1 MPEPVEPTPVAPA
14 GDTMTTPA
22 WASPPPYGAHGA
34 ATATAAAG
42 GVAPAALV
50 EPVDAAPAV
59 EVAGTRKLGLVGW
72 LSLTWMTVLLLAVI
86 FAPALPLDD
95 PDESFLEIVRKGPI
109 QPGHVFGGDGNGRDM
124 LARVIYGA
132 RTSLLISVSAVLI
145 AFVLGGIL
153 GLIAGYARGKID
165 TVLSTAFN
173 VILSIPSLV
182 LVLSFVAVFAS
193 SDQETSNAKL
203 MTVLILAIALVSVPL
218 IARITRAS
226 TMAWSE
232 REFVR
237 AAEVLGGRHSR
248 IVFREVLP
256 NVLPAMASIALLG
269 IGLAVVAEGGL
280 ALLGASVVEVPSW
293 GNMIALGRPDLARA
307 PHIVAIPSIA
317 IFFTILSLNVLGD
330 VVRARFDV
338 RESVL

>member
-1 MPEPVEPTPVAPA
+1 
-14 GDTMTTPA
+14 
-22 WASPPPYGAHGA
+22 
-34 ATATAAAG
+34 
-42 GVAPAALV
+42 
-50 EPVDAAPAV
+50 
-59 EVAGTRKLGLVGW
+59 
-72 LSLTWMTVLLLAVI
+72 
-86 FAPALPLDD
+86 
-95 PDESFLEIVRKGPI
+95 
-109 QPGHVFGGDGNGRDM
+109 M
-124 LARVIYGA
+124 LARVVYGA

-145 AFVLGGIL
+145 AFVVGGTL
-153 GLIAGYARGKID
+153 GLIAGYARGKVD

-173 VILSIPSLV
+173 VVLSIPSLV

-193 SDQETSNAKL
+193 SDQETSNARL
-203 MTVLILAIALVSVPL
+203 MTVLVLAIALVSMPL
-218 IARITRAS
+218 IARIARAS

-237 AAEVLGGRHSR
+237 AAEVLGARHTR

-317 IFFTILSLNVLGD
+317 IFLTILSLNVLGD

>member
-1 MPEPVEPTPVAPA
+1 
-14 GDTMTTPA
+14 MTTTPPV
-22 WASPPPYGAHGA
+22 SRPPYGPNGG
-34 ATATAAAG
+34 TATAAAG
-42 GVAPAALV
+42 GVAPALV

-59 EVAGTRKLGLVGW
+59 EVAGTRKLGLIGW
-72 LSLTWMTVLLLAVI
+72 LSLSWMTVLLLAVI

-95 PDESFLEIVRKGPI
+95 PDESFLEIVRQGPT
-109 QPGHVFGGDGNGRDM
+109 QPGHILGGDGNGRDM

-145 AFVLGGIL
+145 AFVVGGVL
-153 GLIAGYARGKID
+153 GLIAGYARGKAD
-165 TVLSTAFN
+165 TFLSTAFN
-173 VILSIPSLV
+173 VLLSIPSLV

-193 SDQETSNAKL
+193 SDQETSNARL
-203 MTVLILAIALVSVPL
+203 TTVLILAIALVSMPL

-237 AAEVLGGRHSR
+237 AADVLGARHTR

-269 IGLAVVAEGGL
+269 IGLAIVAEGGL

-317 IFFTILSLNVLGD
+317 IFLTILSLNVLGD

>member
-14 GDTMTTPA
+14 GDTMTTPRIA
-22 WASPPPYGAHGA
+22 P
-34 ATATAAAG
+34 
-42 GVAPAALV
+42 APAALV

-59 EVAGTRKLGLVGW
+59 EVAGTRKLGLIGW
-72 LSLTWMTVLLLAVI
+72 LSLTWMTVLLLAVV

-95 PDESFLEIVRKGPI
+95 PDESFLEIVRRGPT
-109 QPGHVFGGDGNGRDM
+109 QPGHILGGDGNGRDM

-145 AFVLGGIL
+145 AFVVGGVL
-153 GLIAGYARGKID
+153 GLVAGYARGKVD

-173 VILSIPSLV
+173 VVLSIPSLV

-193 SDQETSNAKL
+193 SDQETSNARL
-203 MTVLILAIALVSVPL
+203 TTVLVLAIALVSMPL

-237 AAEVLGGRHSR
+237 AAEVLGARHTR

-269 IGLAVVAEGGL
+269 IGLAIVAEGGL

-317 IFFTILSLNVLGD
+317 IFLTILSLNVLGD